1 MIIIRGRPPCT
12 SFAGEGGRRFLYII
26 MGSHYLW
33 YISGNYKQIYVF
45 TCNIPIFFAIM
56 FYVLDRGDSV
66 CAKVNNVL
74 LHRLILMFLENE
86 MQLHVN
92 VKVNLFRR
100 GMDYGHDKMIKGCET
115 YQKSCSI
122 SSLPIPESFHFL
134 RSIPISFGHH

>member
-1 MIIIRGRPPCT
+1 
-12 SFAGEGGRRFLYII
+12 

-56 FYVLDRGDSV
+56 FYVLDRGYVFCV

-74 LHRLILMFLENE
+74 LRCLILMFLENE

-100 GMDYGHDKMIKGCET
+100 GLDHGHDKMIKGCT
-115 YQKSCSI
+115 K
-122 SSLPIPESFHFL
+122 
-134 RSIPISFGHH
+134 